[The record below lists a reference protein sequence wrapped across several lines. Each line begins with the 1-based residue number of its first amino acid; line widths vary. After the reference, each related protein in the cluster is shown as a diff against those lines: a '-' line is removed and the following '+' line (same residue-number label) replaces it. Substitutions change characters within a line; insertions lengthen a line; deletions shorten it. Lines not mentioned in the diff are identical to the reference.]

1 MGQMVNCAGEKMW
14 RQQARGSLLCL
25 QTFVGG
31 AYGSGD
37 MSATTNDDLGRG
49 TAKLTM
55 MTTIGSTVDLIE
67 MGGNPYGL
75 TVATAT
81 TGLITMGDLIVCNF
95 NDGATKSIPLIQ
107 LAQSIRRNPSP

>member
-1 MGQMVNCAGEKMW
+1 MGQMVNCAGEKIW

-25 QTFVGG
+25 QT

-49 TAKLTM
+49 TAQLTM